1 MANQMH
7 AFKKMRPEPE
17 TFKAALP
24 SWFIAA
30 VNHVAKLWEERERK
44 LQRLFG
50 SHNSCVCE
58 QWITIAK
65 NCAIFFLHFFFF
77 AKIWQEIKKK
87 HFMKSYGW
95 VIIHKVRQVNPLW
108 EQPPLIMLFSPLFFS
123 PLWCVYILL
132 CVLYLLQATL
142 F

>member
-44 LQRLFG
+44 
-50 SHNSCVCE
+50 
-58 QWITIAK
+58 
-65 NCAIFFLHFFFF
+65 NCKDYLA
-77 AKIWQEIKKK
+77 A
-87 HFMKSYGW
+87 
-95 VIIHKVRQVNPLW
+95 IIHVCVN
-108 EQPPLIMLFSPLFFS
+108 SG
-123 PLWCVYILL
+123 
-132 CVLYLLQATL
+132 LQ
-142 F
+142 

>member
-65 NCAIFFLHFFFF
+65 NCAIFFFIFFCKNLARNKEKTFHE
-77 AKIWQEIKKK
+77 KLRMG
-87 HFMKSYGW
+87 H
-95 VIIHKVRQVNPLW
+95 HP
-108 EQPPLIMLFSPLFFS
+108 
-123 PLWCVYILL
+123 
-132 CVLYLLQATL
+132 
-142 F
+142 

>member
-65 NCAIFFLHFFFF
+65 ICKNL
-77 AKIWQEIKKK
+77 
-87 HFMKSYGW
+87 
-95 VIIHKVRQVNPLW
+95 VRNKEKTFHEKLRMGHHP
-108 EQPPLIMLFSPLFFS
+108 
-123 PLWCVYILL
+123 
-132 CVLYLLQATL
+132 
-142 F
+142 

>member
-65 NCAIFFLHFFFF
+65 NCAIFFLHFFFCKNLARNKEKTF
-77 AKIWQEIKKK
+77 HEK
-87 HFMKSYGW
+87 
-95 VIIHKVRQVNPLW
+95 
-108 EQPPLIMLFSPLFFS
+108 
-123 PLWCVYILL
+123 
-132 CVLYLLQATL
+132 
-142 F
+142 